1 MDCTNGLGYV
11 VHGDVCERRVL
22 MKSEM
27 CMQRGQRA
35 CIRGARG
42 PKGGRG
48 VMWSPWGLRGSSG

>member
-27 CMQRGQRA
+27 CMQRGHTWGD
-35 CIRGARG
+35 CIVGLT
-42 PKGGRG
+42 GG
-48 VMWSPWGLRGSSG
+48 SGCDEGWVRPAGDAG

>member
-1 MDCTNGLGYV
+1 
-11 VHGDVCERRVL
+11 